1 MLVLWTPVVFIPG
14 SENWQCFSR
23 LTSRHFPPCF
33 DYVVERGTIAQIY
46 HDRDTFHFIQGHAT
60 KNQPMAV
67 PV

>member
-1 MLVLWTPVVFIPG
+1 MLVLWTPVVFIPE
-14 SENWQCFSR
+14 SENRQCFSR
-23 LTSRHFPPCF
+23 LTSRHFPSCF

-46 HDRDTFHFIQGHAT
+46 HDRDTFHFIQGHVT

>member
-23 LTSRHFPPCF
+23 LTSRHFPPYF

-46 HDRDTFHFIQGHAT
+46 HDRDTFHFIQGHVT